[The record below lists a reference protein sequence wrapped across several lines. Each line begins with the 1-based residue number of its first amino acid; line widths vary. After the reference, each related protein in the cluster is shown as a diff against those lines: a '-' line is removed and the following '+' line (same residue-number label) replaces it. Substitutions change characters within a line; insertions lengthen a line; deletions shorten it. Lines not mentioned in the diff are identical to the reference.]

1 MTWSNATYYFQNHS
15 TNWILHSDYFK
26 SLQDDKMHE
35 DISETYF
42 INKNGYLK
50 DSIQT
55 SFNFAHEE
63 HGGSLEHSAV
73 VLTILEVDILL
84 WKTSQSESAIIFALH
99 GAPPFWHE
107 TDGNLV
113 TRKRSIS
120 TPVFRASRCARPD
133 QQACKRRKWRTGN
146 VPRSKKFESRL
157 ERSVLIAINVSYK
170 LCYGGGVREGSE
182 KRGGGGGWRAQK
194 GGGLAGSWAPDNG
207 NYFYV
212 FLKSANLE
220 SLDYHSFID
229 LCTSFPKYRLRSVRG
244 GLYWSKV
251 HSKVGLEDVP

>member
-35 DISETYF
+35 DVSETYF

-73 VLTILEVDILL
+73 VSTILEVDILL

-99 GAPPFWHE
+99 HWCSAILAWDRRKSGNEKEINLDTSLSRFSMCQAWSTGVQATE
-107 TDGNLV
+107 MTDGKCSSKQEIWSSARTFCFNCD
-113 TRKRSIS
+113 KRLLQIML
-120 TPVFRASRCARPD
+120 
-133 QQACKRRKWRTGN
+133 WRWY
-146 VPRSKKFESRL
+146 PWR
-157 ERSVLIAINVSYK
+157 ER
-170 LCYGGGVREGSE
+170 EE
-182 KRGGGGGWRAQK
+182 RGGGGGGGERKK
-194 GGGLAGSWAPDNG
+194 GEGLP
-207 NYFYV
+207 V
-212 FLKSANLE
+212 LRFLEKCQSGI
-220 SLDYHSFID
+220 S
-229 LCTSFPKYRLRSVRG
+229 
-244 GLYWSKV
+244 GLPLVYWPLYQFS
-251 HSKVGLEDVP
+251 

>member
-1 MTWSNATYYFQNHS
+1 MTWSNVTYYFQNHS

-35 DISETYF
+35 DVSETYF

-73 VLTILEVDILL
+73 VSTILEVDILL

-133 QQACKRRKWRTGN
+133 QQATEMTDGKCSSKQEIWSSARTFCFNCDKRLLQIMLWRWY
-146 VPRSKKFESRL
+146 PWR
-157 ERSVLIAINVSYK
+157 EREER
-170 LCYGGGVREGSE
+170 GGGVVVESA
-182 KRGGGGGWRAQK
+182 KRGRACRVF
-194 GGGLAGSWAPDNG
+194 GSWQ
-207 NYFYV
+207 
-212 FLKSANLE
+212 
-220 SLDYHSFID
+220 
-229 LCTSFPKYRLRSVRG
+229 
-244 GLYWSKV
+244 W
-251 HSKVGLEDVP
+251 